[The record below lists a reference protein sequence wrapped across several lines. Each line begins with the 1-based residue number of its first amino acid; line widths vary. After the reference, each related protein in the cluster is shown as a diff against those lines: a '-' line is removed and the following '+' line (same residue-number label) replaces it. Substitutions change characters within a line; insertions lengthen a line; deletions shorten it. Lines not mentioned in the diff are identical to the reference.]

1 MADNHLKSPDDRQ
14 GTSGAARLAMRL
26 PCLFAAFLATATVLP
41 LVGCALDED
50 ADGEELGDIGDGKSD
65 TFGIVDRAITIAAG
79 KSKRFTFSADA
90 SFRVAVTQPDTAA
103 ADRSELT
110 LSLKDPSGDRQTAD
124 ADGEPSIVFDQ
135 SEPGAYVL
143 TVKNVG
149 TKAATA
155 LLNVRPLG
163 GFGALPNPNA
173 PLPPEVAWQP
183 PAVESWPASYPI
195 FNNTGCGHDCTQAD
209 QNALGPRSVMIKMLS
224 TAIKSVKQGGTIRIS
239 NFNISGSAAA
249 KPVVDAVLWAIQNK
263 GAHVKIVMDEAQNNA
278 MSRTTLLASQG
289 AEVRFLNGM
298 TYTTSVG
305 IMHSKIV
312 AVDDQIVFAG
322 SNNFSGTGL
331 ITNEEN
337 SVVLR
342 GPSNAERIR
351 SFTCDVDVMFDA
363 GVLPGQ
369 PQKSDDAR
377 KTVVAKLD
385 ACNGPDTW
393 FPPSGVIA
401 TGESITYTNV
411 TNGIKNAK
419 RSISLAPDMLAHPGI
434 VSSLVT
440 RAKKAKADGQP
451 FTIKLVLD
459 ASQEA
464 LGNPAFGDC
473 VEKAGTDFG
482 LDVQV
487 RYWPGTA
494 EIYQLMHHKF
504 MIVDQDDPSGATLYN
519 GSANYSAKAMK
530 WSFEN
535 VTRYKGAAYR
545 QVVDA
550 FTARFTRLFTEAKTK
565 AKLASEDHLTA
576 PACPL
581 NTANL

>member
-1 MADNHLKSPDDRQ
+1 
-14 GTSGAARLAMRL
+14 MRL
-26 PCLFAAFLATATVLP
+26 VSVLAACLATATLLP
-41 LVGCALDED
+41 LVGCALD
-50 ADGEELGDIGDGKSD
+50 DGDEEELGDIGDGKSD
-65 TFGIVDRAITIAAG
+65 SFGIVDRSITIAAG
-79 KSKRFTFSADA
+79 KYKRFTFTADA
-90 SFRVAVTQPDTAA
+90 SFRVAVTQPGTAA
-103 ADRSELT
+103 ADRPDLT
-110 LSLKDPSGDRQTAD
+110 LSLKDPSGDRETAAAD
-124 ADGEPSIVFDQ
+124 AEPTIVFDQ
-135 SEPGAYVL
+135 SEPGSYSL

-149 TKAATA
+149 TKSAAA

-173 PLPPEVAWQP
+173 PIFPEVTWQP
-183 PAVESWPASYPI
+183 PAVETWPATYPI

-209 QNALGPRSVMIKMLS
+209 QNALGPRSVMIKMLA
-224 TAIKSVKQGGTIRIS
+224 TAIKNVKQGGTIRIS
-239 NFNISGSAAA
+239 NYNISGSAAA

-263 GAHVKIVMDEAQNNA
+263 GAHVKIVMDEAQNVPT
-278 MSRTTLLASQG
+278 SRTTQLASQG

-298 TYTTSVG
+298 TYSTSVG

-312 AVDDQIVFAG
+312 VVDDQVVFTG

-331 ITNEEN
+331 VTNEEN

-342 GPSNAERIR
+342 GPSNADRIR
-351 SFTCDVDVMFDA
+351 SFSCDVDVMFDA
-363 GVLPGQ
+363 GVLPGE
-369 PQKSDDAR
+369 PQKTDAAR

-401 TGESITYTNV
+401 TGDSITYTNV

-434 VSSLVT
+434 VASLVA
-440 RAKKAKADGQP
+440 RGKKAKADGEP
-451 FTIKLVLD
+451 FTIKLLLD
-459 ASQEA
+459 ASAEA

-473 VEKAGTDFG
+473 VDKAGSDFG
-482 LDVQV
+482 LDIQV

-504 MIVDQDDPSGATLYN
+504 MIVDQDDPAGAALYN

-535 VTRYKGAAYR
+535 ITRYKGAAYR
-545 QVVDA
+545 QTVDA
-550 FTARFTRLFTEAKTK
+550 FTARFGKMFTEAKTK
-565 AKLASEDHLTA
+565 AKLASEDHLTV

-581 NTANL
+581 NITNL